1 MDGTLWRERITN
13 RTDLVA
19 RLTHL
24 TRSDTDQKAF
34 EKLWKIITEKKLI
47 GSGNSGYVVGNR
59 RAVCFQEIPL
69 YSIVENLLFEDSIK
83 ENKRYSWFGLRF
95 NKIEMYYKGARP
107 VLYGKTEEL
116 RSILTPDQYW
126 RIVNLD
132 LDKNNIIDWSH
143 EREWRILEDCVFEY
157 NDIEVVVK
165 NDEYYKLF
173 VDKCINENRINIL
186 TEIHGIIPLNTVI
199 S

>member
-24 TRSDTDQKAF
+24 TRADTDQNAF

-95 NKIEMYYKGARP
+95 NKIEMYHKGARP

-116 RSILTPDQYW
+116 RSILMPD
-126 RIVNLD
+126 
-132 LDKNNIIDWSH
+132 
-143 EREWRILEDCVFEY
+143 
-157 NDIEVVVK
+157 
-165 NDEYYKLF
+165 
-173 VDKCINENRINIL
+173 CIKRGG
-186 TEIHGIIPLNTVI
+186 T
-199 S
+199 